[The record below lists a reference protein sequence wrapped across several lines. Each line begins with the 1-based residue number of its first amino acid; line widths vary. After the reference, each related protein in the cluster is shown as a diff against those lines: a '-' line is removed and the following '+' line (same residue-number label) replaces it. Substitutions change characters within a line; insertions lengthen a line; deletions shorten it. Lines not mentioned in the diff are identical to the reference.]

1 MDLLES
7 SKLPHI
13 LRRLSINDF
22 KKFNTFRWNGSH
34 INAVLCYVLKSRS
47 SDHGSIDLLN
57 RIEES
62 RDTSRYTKMVLSFT
76 ERLREFFTVPEMEL
90 ANNCRTTSELL
101 ASFLDFLLDVVEQVV
116 SCHANLIDQAEDQ
129 IEILQK
135 ELKFLISVLG
145 DEPFRCSELDET
157 KCLMKD
163 IEAVAN
169 EAGIFL
175 YLYFFTDEGEHSRI
189 DISLSRLIKKFQS
202 LKTMIKGC
210 CITVFKKPNCAA
222 PNTALDSLFIVDTLL
237 DDLEHLVDQKSDLII
252 DVWDEIKNLQK
263 ELMLLRSFL
272 ETLKEQQHMEI
283 KKRVRDATY
292 EAEYLINSFLASD
305 IPIWYLTL
313 RISDV
318 IAKIKLAS
326 VGFEE
331 TMKIVDSRYIINS
344 VLVGDIPIWYP
355 TPKIKNHY
363 VGAPRNARDPK
374 VETEP
379 QIKKLTG
386 VDGIIGFKDEIIKIA
401 DQLTGGPKQLQ
412 IISIFGMPGLGKTTL
427 AKKLYDDPT
436 VVMRFDCCAWCVVS
450 QIYRK
455 RNLLVHLLSTV
466 SDLEHDKIIGM
477 ETENLGV
484 ELHKNLM
491 GRRYLIILDDVWS
504 SYELDDI
511 RRYLPGDGNGSRI
524 LLTSRHKDV
533 VPSDSII
540 HPLPFLSNDQ
550 CWELLRKKVLQKD
563 DVPQELVDL
572 GRKIAEHCQGLP
584 LAVVVIAS
592 ALANMD
598 KKKSLWS
605 EVAGSLSSQ
614 ISEDPNKLMSVLEL
628 SYEHLP
634 SHLKPCFLYF
644 GAFPEY
650 REISVW
656 KLVSLW
662 IAEGF
667 VQKQEQKSLN
677 EVAEDYLM
685 EMINRGLVLVSRR
698 RPDGGI
704 KSCSIHDLLRE
715 MCLRKAKEDN
725 FLNLIKDRFS
735 IYERH
740 HRLCI
745 NSDSIHNE
753 SRPFGHHI
761 RSWFGYWPD
770 VTLISSRL
778 KLLRVL
784 DLSTPERPEDLR
796 KAEDLD
802 LTGVE
807 QLVHLRYMEVKLT
820 ANCITPS
827 IGSLLKLEFLV
838 LDGHG
843 TIEIPETLLN
853 LVKLRNLYIRKH
865 AQFSDSFTRRV
876 IMEKGMQMSN
886 LESISNLR
894 MVHENDEKIL
904 KWLPSL
910 SRLKCETKPLWDSV
924 EMCRRYLVLDRL
936 TRLESL
942 SISRL
947 DSEFKSSCTI
957 NFPES
962 LKKLTLREFKL
973 SSLEMSMIGRLPRL
987 EVLKLLY
994 TRFDGKEWK
1003 TNEDEF
1009 QELKFLKLEALQIR
1023 RWNMSSEHFPKLEQ
1037 LVIHKCWKLKKFPS
1051 SLGDISTLQSIDIH
1065 SCRKSVADSALQIQ
1079 KEQLEMGYE
1088 ELKVN
1093 ISGSCW

>member
-1 MDLLES
+1 MEFS
-7 SKLPHI
+7 C
-13 LRRLSINDF
+13 F
-22 KKFNTFRWNGSH
+22 
-34 INAVLCYVLKSRS
+34 
-47 SDHGSIDLLN
+47 
-57 RIEES
+57 
-62 RDTSRYTKMVLSFT
+62 SF
-76 ERLREFFTVPEMEL
+76 
-90 ANNCRTTSELL
+90 
-101 ASFLDFLLDVVEQVV
+101 
-116 SCHANLIDQAEDQ
+116 
-129 IEILQK
+129 
-135 ELKFLISVLG
+135 
-145 DEPFRCSELDET
+145 
-157 KCLMKD
+157 
-163 IEAVAN
+163 
-169 EAGIFL
+169 
-175 YLYFFTDEGEHSRI
+175 FFTDEGEHSRI

-202 LKTMIKGC
+202 LKTKIKGC
-210 CITVFKKPNCAA
+210 CSTVFKKPNCAA
-222 PNTALDSLFIVDTLL
+222 PNTAIDSLFIVDTLL

-272 ETLKEQQHMEI
+272 EILKEQQHIEF
-283 KKRVRDATY
+283 KKRVRDITY
-292 EAEYLINSFLASD
+292 EAEYLINSFLARD
-305 IPIWYLTL
+305 IPVWYLTL

-318 IAKIKLAS
+318 IAKFKLTS
-326 VGFEE
+326 IGFEE
-331 TMKIVDSRYIINS
+331 IAKTVDSRYIINS
-344 VLVGDIPIWYP
+344 VLVGDIPIWYL
-355 TPKIKNHY
+355 TPKIKNNY
-363 VGAPRNARDPK
+363 VVGAPRNSRDPK

-379 QIKKLTG
+379 QIKKRTG
-386 VDGIIGFKDEIIKIA
+386 VDDIIGFKDEIIKIA

-450 QIYRK
+450 QIYRR
-455 RNLLVHLLSTV
+455 RNLLVHLLTTV

-477 ETENLGV
+477 ATENLGV
-484 ELHKNLM
+484 ELYKSLK
-491 GRRYLIILDDVWS
+491 GRRYLIILDDVWN

-524 LLTSRHKDV
+524 LLTSRHKDAA
-533 VPSDSII
+533 PSDSII

-563 DVPQELVDL
+563 DFPQELVDL

-592 ALANMD
+592 ALAKMD
-598 KKKSLWS
+598 KKKSSWS

-614 ISEDPNKLMSVLEL
+614 ISKDPNKWMSVLEL

-656 KLVSLW
+656 KLISLW

-667 VQKQEQKSLN
+667 IQKQEQKSLN

-685 EMINRGLVLVSRR
+685 EIMNRGLLLVSRR
-698 RPDGGI
+698 RPDGRI
-704 KSCSIHDLLRE
+704 KSCNIHEFLRE

-725 FLNLIKDRFS
+725 FLNLIKHRFS

-745 NSDSIHNE
+745 HHDSIHTE
-753 SRPFGHHI
+753 SRPFGHHV
-761 RSWFGYWPD
+761 RSWLGYWPD

-807 QLVHLRYMEVKLT
+807 QMVHLRYMEVKLT
-820 ANCITPS
+820 VNCITPS
-827 IGSLLKLEFLV
+827 IWSLQKLEFLV
-838 LDGHG
+838 LDGYG

-853 LVKLRNLYIRKH
+853 LVKLRNLHIRKR
-865 AQFSDSFTRRV
+865 AQFSESFVKCVTV
-876 IMEKGMQMSN
+876 EKGMQMSS

-894 MVHENDEKIL
+894 IVHENHEKIL
-904 KWLPSL
+904 ECLPSL
-910 SRLKCETKPLWDSV
+910 CRLKCETRPLWDSV
-924 EMCRRYLVLDRL
+924 ERCRRYLVLDYL

-942 SISRL
+942 HISRL
-947 DSEFKSSCTI
+947 DNEFKYSYMI
-957 NFPES
+957 NFPAS

-973 SSLEMSMIGRLPRL
+973 SSIDMSMIGKLPRL

-994 TRFDGKEWK
+994 TWFDGKEWK

-1009 QELKFLKLEALQIR
+1009 QELKFLKLEALQIH
-1023 RWNMSSEHFPKLEQ
+1023 RWNMLSEHFPKLEQ
-1037 LVIHKCWKLKKFPS
+1037 LVIQKCWKLKKFPS

-1079 KEQLEMGYE
+1079 KEQLEMGNE
-1088 ELKVN
+1088 EFKLN